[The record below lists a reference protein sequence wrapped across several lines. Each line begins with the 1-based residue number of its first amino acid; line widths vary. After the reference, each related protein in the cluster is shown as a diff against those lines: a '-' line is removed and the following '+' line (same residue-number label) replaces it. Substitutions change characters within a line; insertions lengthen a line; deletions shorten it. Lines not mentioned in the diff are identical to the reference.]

1 MDSLLSP
8 LTDQRHKDDI
18 AKLVS
23 GPSATKARP
32 GKPTHDPHSWHV
44 ASGMTP
50 EPIDASAEET
60 CPAPTGPQV
69 PAHEEAPELAPA
81 IEVAQAPSATTFELM
96 NQLEA
101 LARDLAVKERPSSHE
116 LVEKTPD
123 QDKEDASDG
132 QRQTENAPEVSD
144 FSPALTTTEP
154 TIHVPARSTSFE
166 DDQFAA
172 EPWVGKRTILTLVM
186 AGLLGVGVAFAWQS
200 YSGWTAK
207 SPGSDV
213 TADAVQTKS
222 APLDAAPASNA
233 ALPQAA
239 PTASARVP
247 AASPELAKQL
257 EAMKQDLAAAR
268 QSVEQL
274 ASTQQQLSAK
284 QDQLA
289 ATQQRLEQ
297 LAAKQEQLA
306 VKQDQLAAK
315 QDQIA
320 QNIAKLQALEQNTR
334 HKVPAPPQRAA
345 SVPTRVT
352 PEPPAPPPPAPRA
365 PSHPVPPLPVPQ

>member
-32 GKPTHDPHSWHV
+32 GTPTHDPHSWHV

-213 TADAVQTKS
+213 TADAVQT
-222 APLDAAPASNA
+222 
-233 ALPQAA
+233 
-239 PTASARVP
+239 
-247 AASPELAKQL
+247 
-257 EAMKQDLAAAR
+257 
-268 QSVEQL
+268 
-274 ASTQQQLSAK
+274 
-284 QDQLA
+284 
-289 ATQQRLEQ
+289 
-297 LAAKQEQLA
+297 
-306 VKQDQLAAK
+306 
-315 QDQIA
+315 
-320 QNIAKLQALEQNTR
+320 
-334 HKVPAPPQRAA
+334 
-345 SVPTRVT
+345 
-352 PEPPAPPPPAPRA
+352 
-365 PSHPVPPLPVPQ
+365 